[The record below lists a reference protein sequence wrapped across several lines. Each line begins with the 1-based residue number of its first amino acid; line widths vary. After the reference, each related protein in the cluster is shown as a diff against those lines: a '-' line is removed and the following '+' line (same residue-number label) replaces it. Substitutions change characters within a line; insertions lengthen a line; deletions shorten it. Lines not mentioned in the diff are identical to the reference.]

1 VCFLLVVQGVFG
13 ERGFTDSVGLITDW
27 EFLGVWSGYKHTMTT
42 VAFDDESGD
51 QVLSLIFN
59 DLGLLD
65 VARSR

>member
-1 VCFLLVVQGVFG
+1 VFCCLLCRAFSGS
-13 ERGFTDSVGLITDW
+13 GFTDSVGLITDW
-27 EFLGVWSGYKHTMTT
+27 EFLGVWGGYKHTMTT

-65 VARSR
+65 VARSS